1 MNFLKNVNT
10 PQLIENIFLGIA
22 QILLWGGSYFSLA
35 VIGKSMVETTG
46 WSHEFIYGCL
56 SFAMFISGLI
66 SPKIGKIISRS
77 DKNYILLLAGIVMGI
92 GLIIIGLSTHK
103 IFFIIGWLIVGIA
116 MGMGLYDTLFSSLG
130 KKYGK
135 NAMLSIT
142 QVTLISGFTTTFCWP
157 FLSFLNSSYGWRNTL
172 LIYGVILILSIF
184 PIHYY
189 SFFKPKNHRIDLKEI
204 DKNSIPELTQTTQ
217 KIPQLKA
224 VFYLLAWNF
233 TVGTLLM
240 TGIYVYLIDIIKNYG
255 FTTNEAIA
263 ITTLLGP
270 SQVAIRGLDL
280 ILPKRTPIKTAI
292 ISSTTIFI
300 GMVFINLTGSIAFLG
315 VILFGLGNGLRSIL
329 RGTLPLWIFG
339 QKNYA
344 VMMGKLALMP
354 LISQALTPLIGGIII
369 QYFNIQGF
377 GYFMCILA
385 ALNIVPMLL
394 LNKVIHG
401 RRYHPKRYFSKRK
414 LVH

>member
-1 MNFLKNVNT
+1 MNFFKNINKAQLTENT
-10 PQLIENIFLGIA
+10 CLGIA

-35 VIGKSMVETTG
+35 VIGKSMISTTG
-46 WSHEFIYGCL
+46 WSHEFVYGCL
-56 SFAMFISGLI
+56 SFAMLISGLI
-66 SPKIGKIISRS
+66 SPKIGKIISRN
-77 DKNYILLLAGIVMGI
+77 DKNYILLLAGIIMGL
-92 GLIIIGLSTHK
+92 GLIIISQSTTK
-103 IFFIIGWLIVGIA
+103 ITFISGWFIVGIS

-135 NAMLSIT
+135 HAVLSIT

-157 FLSFLNSSYGWRNTL
+157 FLSYLNNNYGWRNTL
-172 LIYGVILILSIF
+172 LIYGVILILTIL

-189 SFFKPKNHRIDLKEI
+189 SFFKPKNHRLDLKEI
-204 DKNSIPELTQTTQ
+204 DKNSIPELAQTTQ

-224 VFYLLAWNF
+224 VFYLLVWNF
-233 TVGTLLM
+233 TIGTLLM
-240 TGIYVYLIDIIKNYG
+240 TGIYVYLIDIIQNYG
-255 FTTNEAIA
+255 LSTTEAIA

-280 ILPKRTPIKTAI
+280 LLPKRSPVKTAI
-292 ISSTTIFI
+292 ISSSTIFI
-300 GMVFINLTGSIAFLG
+300 GMIFINLSGSVAFLG

-354 LISQALTPLIGGIII
+354 LISQALTPLIGGILI
-369 QYFNIQGF
+369 QYLDIKGF

-385 ALNIVPMLL
+385 AINILPALL
-394 LNKVIHG
+394 LNKVING
-401 RRYHPKRYFSKRK
+401 KRYHLKRFFIRRK
-414 LVH
+414 LMH